1 MRSVRKLNKQTIITS
16 AILTFAICAGLMFVS
31 FLYAKYIRE
40 FNFSG
45 NVTISADLADTFTLL
60 EHEVTQNSDGSYN
73 VNEQTVTEN
82 EYYVLP
88 GINIPKDPTITI
100 EGKTSIPSYLF
111 IEVVDNLDHNVITFD
126 IDDSH
131 WQVVQ
136 GAESLNDGTVYVFTI
151 DGTPAVLDD
160 KTNDELIKSI
170 GIIKGNTLNVTSIA
184 KDSKG
189 NDIDFYSSPVTVD
202 DLNFYGYLVQI
213 NTGESVSDVFNKLK
227 SVNPAAPAQTE
238 ASTETGA
245 VTETTAV
252 TEAP

>member
-82 EYYVLP
+82 TYYVLP

-136 GAESLNDGTVYVFTI
+136 GAEPLNGGTVYVFTI

-170 GIIKGNTLNVTSIA
+170 GIIKDNTLNVTSIA
-184 KDSKG
+184 KDANG

-227 SVNPAAPAQTE
+227 SANPGAPAQTE
-238 ASTETGA
+238 TPTATSAITET
-245 VTETTAV
+245 
-252 TEAP
+252 P

>member
-82 EYYVLP
+82 TYYVLP

-126 IDDSH
+126 IDYSH

-136 GAESLNDGTVYVFTI
+136 GAEPLNGGTVYVFTI

-184 KDSKG
+184 KDANG

-227 SVNPAAPAQTE
+227 SANPAAPAQTE
-238 ASTETGA
+238 TPTATSAITET
-245 VTETTAV
+245 
-252 TEAP
+252 P